1 MIPSGKRRLGGIF
14 IPKIKTYKEV
24 TQMHIK
30 VKRDFFDKKNNLQL
44 RKKDEVLEVD
54 DDRGKQLIE
63 LHLAE
68 ETKEPDKPRKKEA
81 AG

>member
-1 MIPSGKRRLGGIF
+1 
-14 IPKIKTYKEV
+14 
-24 TQMHIK
+24 MHIK
-30 VKRDFFDKKNNLQL
+30 VKHDFFDKKNNLQL